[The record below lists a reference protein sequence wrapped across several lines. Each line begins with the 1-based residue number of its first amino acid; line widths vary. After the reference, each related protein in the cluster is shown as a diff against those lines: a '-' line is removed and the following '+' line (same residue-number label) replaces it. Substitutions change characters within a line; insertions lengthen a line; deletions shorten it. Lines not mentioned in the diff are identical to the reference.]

1 MAIVRFAGIF
11 KNIIYRDI
19 VLRRRIR
26 REFNLREIV
35 SFVISNIGVI
45 LSLDNI
51 AKMTRVKNLM
61 TVKNYLGYL
70 EDSFCF

>member
-1 MAIVRFAGIF
+1 MAIVRFAEYLKILFTAISSCVAVFAGNLIC
-11 KNIIYRDI
+11 RDC
-19 VLRRRIR
+19 L
-26 REFNLREIV
+26 FCH
-35 SFVISNIGVI
+35 SNIGVI